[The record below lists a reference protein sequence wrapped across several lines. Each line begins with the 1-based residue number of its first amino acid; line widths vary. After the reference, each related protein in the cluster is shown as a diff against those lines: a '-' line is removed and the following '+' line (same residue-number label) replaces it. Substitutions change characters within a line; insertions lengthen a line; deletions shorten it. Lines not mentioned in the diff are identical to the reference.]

1 MGVRAKAEAKK
12 AARATTTGA
21 TPATKAASTGSST
34 KDPTTTYSRPTTAAV
49 TTDKKRYSITTSPWA
64 KPCKDWEANGTC
76 RRGISCYYRHDG
88 IMMIDAD
95 GKVLSRC
102 VICGEQGHTS
112 KDCKCPGGGLD
123 PERERHQQE
132 YKERQQQHG
141 GDATKG
147 GKGGKGKKGDWSKG
161 KGKDKG
167 KGKGKDKSGK
177 GPAGT
182 GGATDSTH

>member
-1 MGVRAKAEAKK
+1 
-12 AARATTTGA
+12 
-21 TPATKAASTGSST
+21 
-34 KDPTTTYSRPTTAAV
+34 
-49 TTDKKRYSITTSPWA
+49 
-64 KPCKDWEANGTC
+64 
-76 RRGISCYYRHDG
+76 
-88 IMMIDAD
+88 MIDAD

-112 KDCKCPGGGLD
+112 KDCKYPGGGLD
-123 PERERHQQE
+123 PERERHQHE

-141 GDATKG
+141 GDAGKG

-182 GGATDSTH
+182 GGAPDSTHQQPTTQWVPKPTAKAVTNGHSDKFPIGAAGLDSWANVWLQYRPTYDVGAKESLKL